1 MNTSKKSN
9 IIMDELTN
17 IVNGNA
23 NNHIV
28 NGNANNQT
36 NQDKSESKEP
46 VPLTVQDVIDK
57 LTDLVDVNPDIAKY
71 QIAEYNYDDFAVGP
85 AYAVFSVKGIDV
97 IELPEDSEDEFVD
110 NKLTSSNI
118 VLFHT

>member
-23 NNHIV
+23 ND
-28 NGNANNQT
+28 QT
-36 NQDKSESKEP
+36 NQDKSNDESESKEP

-71 QIAEYNYDDFAVGP
+71 QIAEYNYDDFAIGP

-110 NKLTSSNI
+110 NKLTSDKI